1 MEYMRGANTVKN
13 MMDVFSQKHKERT
26 DVILEPLQAM
36 IQLGLLAYS
45 PSGTKLAIHYNTLV
59 LQPPTLTQ
67 GFFRWYAGDRKD
79 DLYFLFH
86 VFRRFIVWYS
96 TKSDALG
103 RSQSLNTVDN
113 QLYKTL
119 LHNAFLGID
128 CLIKTYKSCEMGSLV
143 HVLEMY
149 KTFLQRPYY
158 FIDERRHTRR
168 KTLRSFSL
176 GDAPND
182 LEESQQAES
191 EENDTQRTSYSSPTR
206 SPMLH
211 SPPQEAKS
219 FDIDMIFIQTKDFYS
234 TSVKTIIIETFRQLE
249 HTEACDYETVI
260 RGLNRLLYPITR
272 QIEPWIKQ
280 KLVF

>member
-1 MEYMRGANTVKN
+1 MEYMRGANTVKT

-59 LQPPTLTQ
+59 LQPPTLSQ

-96 TKSDALG
+96 SKTDTFG
-103 RSQSLNTVDN
+103 RTLDVHSIDY
-113 QLYKTL
+113 QLYTTL

-158 FIDERRHTRR
+158 FIDDRPNIRG

-176 GDAPND
+176 GDTPKD

-191 EENDTQRTSYSSPTR
+191 TESETERTSYSSPTR

-211 SPPQEAKS
+211 SPPEEAKS
-219 FDIDMIFIQTKDFYS
+219 FDIDMVFIQTKQFYS
-234 TSVKTIIIETFRQLE
+234 TSIKTIIIETFRQLE
-249 HTEACDYETVI
+249 NTDSSDYETVI

>member
-1 MEYMRGANTVKN
+1 MEYVRGAKAVKH
-13 MMDVFSQKHKERT
+13 MIDIFSSKHKERT

-45 PSGTKLAIHYNTLV
+45 PSGTKLAIHHNTLI
-59 LQPPTLTQ
+59 LQPPTFSQ
-67 GFFRWYAGDRKD
+67 GFFRWFSGDRKD

-96 TKSDALG
+96 VNTDTFG
-103 RSQSLNTVDN
+103 RTPSSNSIDN
-113 QLYKTL
+113 QLYRIL
-119 LHNAFLGID
+119 LHNAFLGIN
-128 CLIKTYKSCEMGSLV
+128 CLIETYKTCEMGSLV

-149 KTFLQRPYY
+149 KTFLQSPHYFIERPYP
-158 FIDERRHTRR
+158 RA
-168 KTLRSFSL
+168 KPLRSFSL
-176 GDAPND
+176 DDAKP

-191 EENDTQRTSYSSPTR
+191 ETEHTSYSSPTR

-211 SPPQEAKS
+211 SPPEERKS
-219 FDIDMIFIQTKDFYS
+219 FDIDMVFIQTKQFYS
-234 TSVKTIIIETFRQLE
+234 KSLKTIIIETFQQLE
-249 HTEACDYETVI
+249 NTDTSDYETII
-260 RGLNRLLYPITR
+260 RGLNRLLYPVTR